1 MTPLRQRMLDDLG
14 VRNYSPHTQYQ
25 YIYYVAAFAKH
36 FGKSPEL
43 LGLEDIRAYQIYL
56 VNERHLSWST
66 LNICVAALRFLYR
79 VTLRKNWDIQHIPYS
94 KRGRKLPVVLSQ
106 DELAQFFQAIQ
117 SLKYRVILMTAY
129 SAGLR
134 LAEVVALRVSDI
146 DSGRMVIRV
155 QQGKGKKDRYVMLSP
170 AILTLLRTYWKAARP
185 TEWLFPGRT
194 LGEHLK
200 CRAVQTACERAWAE
214 SGLRKKVTVRSLR
227 HSFATHLLEAG
238 TDVRT
243 IQILLG
249 HSSLQTT
256 ARYTHVSTATI
267 RAAASPLESFTDK
280 IVQPAVGSETVA

>member
-1 MTPLRQRMLDDLG
+1 MTPLRQRMLDDLR

-43 LGLEDIRAYQIYL
+43 LGLENIRAYQIYL

-79 VTLRKNWDIQHIPYS
+79 VTLRKDWDIQHIPYS

-146 DSGRMVIRV
+146 DSQRMVIRV
-155 QQGKGKKDRYVMLSP
+155 EQGKGKKDRYVCSHP
-170 AILTLLRTYWKAARP
+170 PFLLCFALIGKQHDP
-185 TEWLFPGRT
+185 PNGFFLVEP
-194 LGEHLK
+194 
-200 CRAVQTACERAWAE
+200 WA
-214 SGLRKKVTVRSLR
+214 S
-227 HSFATHLLEAG
+227 
-238 TDVRT
+238 
-243 IQILLG
+243 I
-249 HSSLQTT
+249 
-256 ARYTHVSTATI
+256 
-267 RAAASPLESFTDK
+267 
-280 IVQPAVGSETVA
+280 

>member
-1 MTPLRQRMLDDLG
+1 MTPLRQRMLDDLRL
-14 VRNYSPHTQYQ
+14 RNYSPHTQYQ
-25 YIYYVAAFAKH
+25 YIYYIAAFAKH

-43 LGLEDIRAYQIYL
+43 LGLEEIRAYQIYL
-56 VNERHLSWST
+56 VNERHISWST
-66 LNICVAALRFLYR
+66 LNICVAALRFLYH
-79 VTLRKNWDIQHIPYS
+79 VTLGKDWDIQHIPYA

-106 DELAQFFQAIQ
+106 DELAQFFQAIS
-117 SLKYRVILMTAY
+117 SLKYRAILMTAY

-134 LAEVVALRVSDI
+134 LAEVAALRVTDI

-155 QQGKGKKDRYVMLSP
+155 QQGKGRKDRYVMLSP
-170 AILTLLRTYWKAARP
+170 ALLTLLRTYWKAARP
-185 TEWLFPGRT
+185 AEWLFPGRT
-194 LGEHLK
+194 LGEHIGP
-200 CRAVQTACERAWAE
+200 RAVQTACERAAE
-214 SGLRKKVTVRSLR
+214 ASGLSKKVTVRSLR

-267 RAAASPLESFTDK
+267 RAAASPLDSLAEK
-280 IVQPAVGSETVA
+280 IAQKAVGG